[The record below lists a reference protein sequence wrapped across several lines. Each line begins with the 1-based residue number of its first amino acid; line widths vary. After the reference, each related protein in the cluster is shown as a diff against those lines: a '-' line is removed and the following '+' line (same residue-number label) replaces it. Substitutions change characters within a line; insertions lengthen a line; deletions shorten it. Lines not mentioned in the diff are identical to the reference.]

1 LINGSGA
8 NIPHGRIDIIFT
20 HFFGLTATFYNFATI
35 CNIKHFSMKLKY
47 FSLLILIALVFTKP
61 QLNAQENGRS
71 RSAFF
76 ENLAKPDSVSGALVI
91 IHQDKRIE
99 ELLFQKKTNKV
110 SVATSVNGYRVQVFS
125 SNVQR
130 TAKNEAFRIEK
141 SIRELFPEQGVYVNY
156 TSPFWK
162 VRVGDFTTLDQAQAF
177 RNELIKVFPQY
188 RSETYPVRDKINI
201 QR

>member
-1 LINGSGA
+1 
-8 NIPHGRIDIIFT
+8 
-20 HFFGLTATFYNFATI
+20 
-35 CNIKHFSMKLKY
+35 MKLKFFSIFTVLI
-47 FSLLILIALVFTKP
+47 FSLTGL

-71 RSAFF
+71 KNGFF
-76 ENLAKPDSVSGALVI
+76 EELTKPDSLTGATVI
-91 IHQDKRIE
+91 LHHDKRIE
-99 ELLFQKKTNKV
+99 EMLLMKKNNNISV
-110 SVATSVNGYRVQVFS
+110 STTVNGYRVQVFS

-141 SIRELFPEQGVYVNY
+141 SIRELFPEHGVYVNY

-162 VRVGDFTTLDQAQAF
+162 VRVGDFATLDQAQAF
-177 RNELIKVFPQY
+177 RNELIKVFPQL

>member
-1 LINGSGA
+1 MFHETKPYLRKLLGVLL
-8 NIPHGRIDIIFT
+8 IIF
-20 HFFGLTATFYNFATI
+20 FAGL
-35 CNIKHFSMKLKY
+35 
-47 FSLLILIALVFTKP
+47 
-61 QLNAQENGRS
+61 QLNAQENGRTKS
-71 RSAFF
+71 GFF
-76 ENLAKPDSVSGALVI
+76 EKLTKHDSVSGTQVI

-99 ELLFQKKTNKV
+99 EMLFMKKSNNVGSTTT
-110 SVATSVNGYRVQVFS
+110 ANGYRVQVFS

-141 SIRELFPEQGVYVNY
+141 SIRELFPEQSVYVNY

-162 VRVGDFTTLDQAQAF
+162 VRVGDFTSLDQAQAF
-177 RNELIKVFPQY
+177 RNELIKVFPQF

>member
-1 LINGSGA
+1 M
-8 NIPHGRIDIIFT
+8 
-20 HFFGLTATFYNFATI
+20 
-35 CNIKHFSMKLKY
+35 IKFISI
-47 FSLLILIALVFTKP
+47 LILFLVSVP
-61 QLNAQENGRS
+61 VLQLTAQENGRTKNS
-71 RSAFF
+71 FF
-76 ENLAKPDSVSGALVI
+76 DELTKSDSLTGAKVT

-99 ELLFQKKTNKV
+99 DLLLMKKT
-110 SVATSVNGYRVQVFS
+110 VALNSTVTSNGYRVQVFS

-141 SIRELFPEQGVYVNY
+141 SIRELFPEHGVYVNY

-162 VRVGDFTTLDQAQAF
+162 VRVGDFSTLDQAQAF

-188 RSETYPVRDKINI
+188 KSETYPVRDKINI